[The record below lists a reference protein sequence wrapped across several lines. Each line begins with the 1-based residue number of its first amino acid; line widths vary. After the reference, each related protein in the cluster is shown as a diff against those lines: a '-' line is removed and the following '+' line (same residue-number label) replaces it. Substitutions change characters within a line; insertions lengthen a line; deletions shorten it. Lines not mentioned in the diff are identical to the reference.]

1 MKETI
6 RSLWMPT
13 AGMLTGARRVAML
26 LLTLLLTMTAQT
38 AWAGVVN
45 LTEDTGETAG
55 TAARWYVNMPE
66 TGSNSLTLAD
76 ASITSFKVYD
86 NGGKNG
92 SYSSNCNGT
101 LVINAPSGYGF
112 RLSGRICTEGYNYS
126 VGAVDYL
133 GAYDG
138 NVVDKSKRILYDY
151 SSTSGNWNDIIA
163 VTTLSESLTLYFK
176 TDDYYNYDGLD
187 LTVTLVGPD
196 QLSRSTIT
204 MPDHFYW
211 NNGNAID
218 IAYTVKDANGTTLT
232 KGTDYT
238 ETIKKGSS
246 VVSDGVKDLGDY
258 TLTISGT
265 GSYTGEKTVNFSI
278 VEQNCLYGVISGES
292 GNRTMTL
299 KYGNYYEDPAAAN
312 DKRQYT
318 PGSSSWWN
326 RCNEDYN
333 KTIVIDASCQNYQGT
348 SLQSLFYNWRN
359 VTSITGLE
367 NLNYHNTV
375 TDMSKMFYQCYALT
389 TLDVSGLNTA
399 SVTDMRYMFE
409 RCSSLPTID
418 FGDGTKFNTS
428 NVKYMEW
435 MFFECTNLTLLD
447 LSSFS
452 TNNLKNIETMFKGS
466 SHLQTIIVSTG
477 WNVESVNSSSM
488 FEDCSAIVGEQGTT
502 YNSSN
507 TNRIYA
513 HIDGGTSNPGYL
525 TGRYTITYNT
535 NGGTMPTDPYVTTFT
550 GKDNV
555 EIVLPTPTR
564 NGYAFA
570 GWCENSEL
578 TGTAIT
584 SYPADTRG
592 DKTLYAKW
600 SQALY
605 AVVDGTTMTLKCG
618 DPTSETGS
626 VTYNGWSSW
635 YASFINTI
643 TNVVVDA
650 SCQNYTGTTLSRLFY
665 KFENLTT
672 ITGLDNLNTENVTN
686 MDNIFSRCLAL
697 TSVDVSKFNTSKV
710 TDMSYMFNYC
720 RSLTTLDLSSFNTA
734 KVTNMRGLFYNSDK
748 LTSIDL
754 MSFNTSEV
762 TAMDY
767 MFGFCEKL
775 ETIIVGEGWNTAKVT
790 ESDKMFQNCTMLTGQ
805 EGTKCDG
812 TNNIDGAYARV
823 DAAGTPG
830 YLSLGLNEATGIV
843 NAAAYE
849 GKKAQFTRTFTSGKA
864 STVCLPFSFTPD
876 ASIGTFYTL
885 FAIDKSTSP
894 YWTVTM
900 QEAATTAPLAANTPY
915 LLMATGTGA
924 LTFSGNVSSVA
935 TEMKSADVADPV
947 VSGGKWNLIGTY
959 SDISWTSDGPN
970 AADLGSVYGFAAN
983 DYGTVVHAGDF
994 VKATSGAGISPFRAY
1009 LKYTAPSS
1017 SARAVTRGVADIL
1030 PDLPNCITVRL
1041 IGANGEATAI
1051 GTMDTKTGEISF
1063 DGWFTL
1069 DGNRLSGKP
1078 SAKGVYINNGKKI
1091 VIK

>member
-1 MKETI
+1 MKQKKTI
-6 RSLWMPT
+6 RSLWTLT

-38 AWAGVVN
+38 AWADSWIDAGG
-45 LTEDTGETAG
+45 TGGSG
-55 TAARWYVNMPE
+55 TNENPYYVNMPA
-66 TGSNSLTLAD
+66 TGEKTVTVPSGV
-76 ASITSFKVYD
+76 TSFKVYD
-86 NGGKNG
+86 NGGSNG
-92 SYSSNCNGT
+92 YYSDNCKGT

-112 RLSGRICTEGYNYS
+112 TLSGRVRTQRTP
-126 VGAVDYL
+126 DYL
-133 GAYDG
+133 SAYDG
-138 NVVDKSKRILYDY
+138 NAVDESKRILSFNSYGSWSNIY
-151 SSTSGNWNDIIA
+151 PS
-163 VTTLSESLTLYFK
+163 VTTVSESLTLYFES
-176 TDDYYNYDGLD
+176 DDSNNSEGLD
-187 LTVTLVGPD
+187 LTITLVGSE

-204 MPDHFYW
+204 MSDHFYW

-218 IAYTVKDANGTTLT
+218 IAYTVKGANGSTLT

-238 ETIKKGSS
+238 ETIKKGGN
-246 VVSDGVKDLGDY
+246 VVSDDVKDVGDY
-258 TLTISGT
+258 TLTISGM
-265 GSYTGEKTVNFSI
+265 GSYYKGEKTVNFT
-278 VEQNCLYGVISGES
+278 VAEQNCLYGVLSGES
-292 GNRTMTL
+292 SNKTMTL
-299 KYGNYYEDPAAAN
+299 KYGNYFDDPADATTN
-312 DKRQYT
+312 MKKIFY
-318 PGSSSWWN
+318 PGNSSWWN
-326 RCNEDYN
+326 RSDGSYN

-348 SLQSLFYNWRN
+348 SLQSLFNNWEYM
-359 VTSITGLE
+359 TSITGLE

-375 TDMSKMFYQCYALT
+375 TDMSYMFNGCKHLT
-389 TLDVSGLNTA
+389 TLDLSGLNTA
-399 SVTDMRYMFE
+399 SVTNMSYMFE
-409 RCSSLPTID
+409 DCELLASID

-428 NVKYMEW
+428 EVNNMLYMFLRCEAIT
-435 MFFECTNLTLLD
+435 ELD
-447 LSSFS
+447 LSAFS
-452 TNNLKNIETMFKGS
+452 TPKLSTLNGMFS
-466 SHLQTIIVSTG
+466 DCSHLQTIIVSSG
-477 WNVESVNSSSM
+477 WSVAGVSYSTNTV
-488 FEDCSAIVGEQGTT
+488 FEYCSVLVGEQGTT
-502 YNSSN
+502 LDENEVSH
-507 TNRIYA
+507 NRA

-535 NGGTMPTDPYVTTFT
+535 NGGTMPTATYVTSFT

-555 EIVLPTPTR
+555 VIDLPTPTR

-570 GWCENSEL
+570 GWFENSEL

-584 SYPADTRG
+584 SYPAGTRG

-605 AVVDGTTMTLKCG
+605 AVVNGTTMTLKCG
-618 DPTSETGS
+618 DPTNETGS
-626 VTYNGWSSW
+626 VTYNNMSSW
-635 YASFINTI
+635 NDSFKNTI

-650 SCQNYTGTTLSRLFY
+650 SCQNYIGTTLSCLFSE
-665 KFENLTT
+665 FENLTT
-672 ITGLDNLNTENVTN
+672 ITGLDNLNTENVTDMRDMFEYCN
-686 MDNIFSRCLAL
+686 SL
-697 TSVDVSKFNTSKV
+697 TTLDVSSFNTSKV
-710 TDMSYMFNYC
+710 TDMSYMFSYC
-720 RSLTTLDLSSFNTA
+720 WNLTTLDLSSFNTA
-734 KVTNMRGLFYNSDK
+734 KVTNMRGLFYCSDK

-754 MSFNTSEV
+754 RNFNTSEV
-762 TAMDY
+762 TAMDN
-767 MFGFCEKL
+767 MFGICEKL

-790 ESDKMFQNCTMLTGQ
+790 TSDNMFKNCTMLTGQ

-812 TNNIDGAYARV
+812 TNNIDGTYARV
-823 DAAGTPG
+823 DVTGTPGTPG

-876 ASIGTFYTL
+876 ANIGTFYTL

-924 LTFSGNVSSVA
+924 LNFSGNVSSVA

-1030 PDLPNCITVRL
+1030 PDCITVRL

-1063 DGWFTL
+1063 DGWYTL
-1069 DGNRLSGKP
+1069 DGSRLSGKP

>member
-1 MKETI
+1 MKQKKTI
-6 RSLWMPT
+6 RSLWTPT
-13 AGMLTGARRVAML
+13 ARPLDGARRVAMML
-26 LLTLLLTMTAQT
+26 LVMLLTLTAQT
-38 AWAGVVN
+38 AWADENVN
-45 LTEDTGETAG
+45 LTEDTSEEAG
-55 TAARWYVNMPE
+55 TAARWYVNMPQ
-66 TGSNSLTLAD
+66 TGTNTLTLSNT
-76 ASITSFKVYD
+76 SITSFKVYD
-86 NGGKNG
+86 NGGKSGN
-92 SYSSNCNGT
+92 YSSYCDGT

-112 RLSGRICTEGYNYS
+112 RLSGRICTEQYNYS
-126 VGAVDYL
+126 AGARDYL
-133 GAYDG
+133 HAYDG
-138 NVVDKSKRILYDY
+138 NVVDNSKRILSDN
-151 SSTSGNWNDIIA
+151 SSTSGNWKDIIA

-176 TDDYYNYDGLD
+176 TDDTYNYDGLD

-204 MPDHFYW
+204 MSDYFYW

-218 IAYTVKDANGTTLT
+218 IVYTVKDASNTTLV

-238 ETIKKGSS
+238 EIIKKGSS

-265 GSYTGEKTVNFSI
+265 GSYTGEKTVSFSV

-292 GNRTMTL
+292 GNMTMTL
-299 KYGNYYEDPAAAN
+299 KYGNYYEDPAATN
-312 DKRQYT
+312 DKRKYT
-318 PGSSSWWN
+318 PGNGAWWN
-326 RCNEDYN
+326 RRES

-348 SLQSLFYNWRN
+348 SLQSLFYNWSN

-375 TDMSKMFYQCYALT
+375 TDMSQMFYQCSALT
-389 TLDVSGLNTA
+389 TLDASGLNTA
-399 SVTDMRYMFE
+399 SVTNMDRMFYS
-409 RCSSLPTID
+409 CGSLATIN

-428 NVKYMEW
+428 LVTNMQYM
-435 MFFECTNLTLLD
+435 FTSCAALTELD

-452 TNNLKNIETMFKGS
+452 TAKLKYFEKMFHS
-466 SHLQTIIVSTG
+466 SSNLQTIIVSTSWDVVSG
-477 WNVESVNSSSM
+477 SRDGSGM
-488 FEDCSAIVGEQGTT
+488 FNNCSAIVGEQGTT
-502 YNSSN
+502 YNSSYIG
-507 TNRIYA
+507 RSYA
-513 HIDGGTSNPGYL
+513 RIDGGTSNKGYL

-535 NGGTMPTDPYVTTFT
+535 NGGTMPTASYITTFT
-550 GKDNV
+550 GKDAAFD
-555 EIVLPTPTR
+555 LPTPTR
-564 NGYAFA
+564 TGYAFA
-570 GWCENSEL
+570 GWCENSDL
-578 TGTAIT
+578 SGTAIT

-605 AVVDGTTMTLKCG
+605 AVVNGTTMTLKCG

-626 VTYNGWSSW
+626 VTYNDWSSW
-635 YASFINTI
+635 NDSFKNTI

-650 SCQNYTGTTLSRLFY
+650 SCQNYTGTTLSYLFY
-665 KFENLTT
+665 QCTNLTT

-686 MDNIFSRCLAL
+686 MENIFGSCYAL

-710 TDMSYMFNYC
+710 TNMSYMFSYC

-734 KVTNMRGLFYNSDK
+734 KVTNMRGLFYFCDE
-748 LTSIDL
+748 LTSIDIRNL
-754 MSFNTSEV
+754 NTSEA
-762 TAMDY
+762 TEMDL
-767 MFGFCEKL
+767 MFKWCKKL

-790 ESDKMFQNCTMLTGQ
+790 ISDNMFENCTMLTGQ

-823 DAAGTPG
+823 DATGTPG

-876 ASIGTFYTL
+876 AGIGTFYTL

-924 LTFSGNVSSVA
+924 LNFSGTVSSVA

-970 AADLGSVYGFAAN
+970 AADLGSVYGFAAK
-983 DYGTVVHAGDF
+983 DYGTEVNAGDF

-1017 SARAVTRGVADIL
+1017 SARSVTRGEADEL
-1030 PDLPNCITVRL
+1030 PARITVRL
-1041 IGANGEATAI
+1041 IGANGDTTAI
-1051 GTMDTKTGEISF
+1051 GTMDTRTGEISF
-1063 DGWFTL
+1063 DGWYTL
-1069 DGNRLSGKP
+1069 DGTRLSGKP
-1078 SAKGVYINNGKKI
+1078 SAKGVYVNNGKKI